1 MGTNRV
7 GQSPSELRSLTLYP
21 AELRARVGFRRG
33 SARRESQHAVS
44 SPGAAPRTGARSRAR
59 PHRSGRASS
68 SLLYGQQ
75 VPPLGQQ
82 SLLTSEMQREFHVNA
97 PLESQQVGSWAQTA
111 CTQVSPGVPEVPA
124 PSAVVQAAHSAGPV
138 LQTSWHAWFG
148 LAQVGAVVV
157 VVDVVVVVVV
167 VVVAASVVVV
177 VVAAP
182 VVVVVVAAPV
192 VVVVVAAPVV
202 VVVVTTVVVVEVA
215 TVGQMPVT
223 WPMPSTVTSSL
234 THSSSIS
241 DSMLAA
247 LPSPVQPLTALKEA
261 VTWRSPCR
269 GSRRACC
276 RPAGPSRRPWRST

>member
-1 MGTNRV
+1 M
-7 GQSPSELRSLTLYP
+7 
-21 AELRARVGFRRG
+21 
-33 SARRESQHAVS
+33 
-44 SPGAAPRTGARSRAR
+44 
-59 PHRSGRASS
+59 
-68 SLLYGQQ
+68 
-75 VPPLGQQ
+75 PPLGQQ

-177 VVAAP
+177 VAASVVVVVVAASVVVVVVAAS

-215 TVGQMPVT
+215 TVGRMPVT

-261 VTWRSPCR
+261 VNLALAL
-269 GSRRACC
+269 SRQPPGVLSTG
-276 RPAGPSRRPWRST
+276 RPFAEALA

>member
-177 VVAAP
+177 VVAAS
-182 VVVVVVAAPV
+182 V

-202 VVVVTTVVVVEVA
+202 VVVVTTVVVVVVA
-215 TVGQMPVT
+215 TVGRMPVT

-261 VTWRSPCR
+261 VNLALAL
-269 GSRRACC
+269 SRQPPGVLSTG
-276 RPAGPSRRPWRST
+276 RPFAEALA